1 MNVIEKEAVKFF
13 DRKLYSTNRTLESI
27 KSTIDTKLFDFNR
40 DRDKLDFLKILYEK
54 TLKAKEDHAKN
65 CTGCSFDDTRNL
77 GLFAIEQEIESI
89 NEYYSYKPKLNDS
102 FTVEQESHLHSKIN
116 EIIEK
121 LEKLG
126 VGQEVIFNEI
136 DDLKS
141 HFDLGKKNWFQ
152 LVKGKL
158 FDIGIAYG
166 VEKTILEGVYTDL
179 ASQVENIIPTFL
191 NP

>member
-1 MNVIEKEAVKFF
+1 MNVVEKEAITFF
-13 DRKLYSTNRTLESI
+13 DRKLYNTARTLETI
-27 KSTIDTKLFDFNR
+27 KSTLEMKLYDFKR
-40 DRDKLDFLKILYEK
+40 DRDKLDFLKILHDK
-54 TLKAKEDHAKN
+54 TLIAKSEHAKS

-89 NEYYSYKPKLNDS
+89 NEYYYFKSKPEDS
-102 FTVEQESHLHSKIN
+102 FTVELESKLHSKIN

-126 VGQEVIFNEI
+126 IGQEVIFNEI

-141 HFDLGKKNWFQ
+141 HFNLGKKTWFQ

-166 VEKTILEGVYTDL
+166 VEKTILESVYSDL
-179 ASQVENIIPTFL
+179 AKEVENVSQIFL
-191 NP
+191 NQ